1 MLLDDAPPPTAEEK
15 PLSPKD
21 RMAMLKAMLQK
32 T

>member
-1 MLLDDAPPPTAEEK
+1 MLLDDAPPPTPEEA

-32 T
+32 N